1 MVDSEHEHKGGGR
14 LLIGVSSC
22 LMGENVRW
30 DRGHARDRFV
40 SEELAPWA
48 DFVRVCPEVEAG
60 FGVPRPTMRLVEG
73 EGEHEGQERLRIPST
88 GEDATERMRS
98 FVAARVEALAALPL
112 DGFIVKKD
120 SPSCGFER
128 VRVWGEHGVKHRRGT
143 GLFTRGLLE
152 RLPGLPVEEDGRL
165 NDPLLRDNFVERVW
179 CRHRWRL
186 LRRDEPTRD
195 GLVRFHTAHK
205 FLVRAHDEE
214 RYRALGRL
222 VASFGTRPDEEVFD
236 AYERTFQEALCV
248 LTTRRKHAN
257 VLQHLYGYVKEGL
270 SAREKELLLGSIE
283 DYRKD
288 VVPLVVPLSLLQFEV
303 ERRDQAYA
311 RGQLYFAPHPKELKL
326 RNRH

>member
-1 MVDSEHEHKGGGR
+1 MQDRAQSEPGAGR
-14 LLIGVSSC
+14 LLIGVSAC
-22 LMGENVRW
+22 LMGESVRW

-40 SEELAPWA
+40 TEELAPWA

-60 FGVPRPTMRLVEG
+60 FGVPRPTMRLVEHGG
-73 EGEHEGQERLRIPST
+73 EERLQIPST
-88 GEDATERMRS
+88 GEDATERMRT

-128 VRVWGEHGVKHRRGT
+128 VRVYGEHGVKHKRGT

-165 NDPLLRDNFVERVW
+165 NDPLLRDNFIERVW
-179 CRHRWRL
+179 CRHRWRR
-186 LRRDEPTRD
+186 LRRDDPGRD

-214 RYRALGRL
+214 RYRTLGRL
-222 VASFGTRPDEEVFD
+222 VASFGTRPDEEVFE
-236 AYERTFQEALCV
+236 AYERTFEEALRV
-248 LTTRRKHAN
+248 LATRRKHVN
-257 VLQHLYGYVKEGL
+257 VLQHLYGFLKDAL

-283 DYRKD
+283 DYRRD
-288 VVPLVVPLSLLQFEV
+288 LVPLVVPLSLLQFEV

-326 RNRH
+326 RNRS